1 MVIIGGDGVLRGE
14 GDGFH
19 ACTAERGAVA
29 TADGIPDSARL
40 FDKTEFL
47 QGFVKHIAQFHIEF
61 AHLRGVALND
71 LEVIF
76 VGDAVDVDLIAI
88 FEHTVVFMVFHERAR
103 AAETGFFASH
113 SGADKT
119 AVFRQI
125 FGMRAEMFGDFLI
138 QADARKVIHAA
149 GGRDGFVVRQELRD
163 EVKPRNADDGKNI
176 SDVCVPFPGGDGCG
190 VCPQGMSVRP
200 ARGKLQHESEHKN
213 RKEPYD
219 AVNDFRNERF
229 GVFLCKVPVPAAVV
243 VRGQHDGIV
252 CLA

>member
-1 MVIIGGDGVLRGE
+1 
-14 GDGFH
+14 
-19 ACTAERGAVA
+19 
-29 TADGIPDSARL
+29 
-40 FDKTEFL
+40 
-47 QGFVKHIAQFHIEF
+47 
-61 AHLRGVALND
+61 
-71 LEVIF
+71 
-76 VGDAVDVDLIAI
+76 
-88 FEHTVVFMVFHERAR
+88 
-103 AAETGFFASH
+103 
-113 SGADKT
+113 
-119 AVFRQI
+119 
-125 FGMRAEMFGDFLI
+125 MFCDFLI
-138 QADARKVIHAA
+138 QADARKVIHTT

-163 EVKPRNADDGKNI
+163 EVKPRNADDGKDI